1 MAESRLSTEADDNDA
16 VDGVAWLVYCCR
28 CCCLTLCITTL
39 RWRVLCWSPV
49 ADTSITLPTL
59 TSAVKSTWS
68 VHLLSLLY
76 FALLQLS
83 LICALFSQNS
93 RFLIA
98 CILHCKACVPCDLM
112 FSFKLING
120 IFLILAYPGCPGKE
134 AVKQM
139 CLCVNN

>member
-1 MAESRLSTEADDNDA
+1 MLLFDFVHHNIEMACALLESCGRYLYHTADSHQRCK
-16 VDGVAWLVYCCR
+16 VYLVGPF
-28 CCCLTLCITTL
+28 T
-39 RWRVLCWSPV
+39 
-49 ADTSITLPTL
+49 
-59 TSAVKSTWS
+59 
-68 VHLLSLLY
+68 LLY